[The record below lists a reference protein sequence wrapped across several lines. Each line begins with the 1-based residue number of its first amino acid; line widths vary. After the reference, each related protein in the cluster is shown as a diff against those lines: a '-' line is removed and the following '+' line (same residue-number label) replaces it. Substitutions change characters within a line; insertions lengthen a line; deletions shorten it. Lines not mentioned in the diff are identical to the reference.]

1 LGHNWRQENT
11 QRLEMAGQYL
21 TLNDSLLDLLHMN
34 MERVEF
40 NHYNLE
46 VLLSIAHLCRQN
58 LEMLLDLGRIDTFL
72 KSAEAAAAR
81 ADATRAV
88 ADVDRAL
95 DVAETI
101 HQERNTALR
110 NATAT
115 WQKAWLPR
123 VAEANGRRY
132 LDQVDNV
139 KDHLPVR
146 TVDMSYLVYRE
157 LQYPLGEWASA
168 TLAAR
173 NGYAEAHHLSP
184 RQMRFDWK
192 DTASLVSSPRVE
204 NDEE

>member
-1 LGHNWRQENT
+1 
-11 QRLEMAGQYL
+11 
-21 TLNDSLLDLLHMN
+21 
-34 MERVEF
+34 
-40 NHYNLE
+40 
-46 VLLSIAHLCRQN
+46 
-58 LEMLLDLGRIDTFL
+58 MLLDLGRIDSFL

-95 DVAETI
+95 DVAQTI
-101 HQERNTALR
+101 RQERNTVLR
-110 NATAT
+110 DATTT

-123 VAEANGRRY
+123 VTEANGRRY
-132 LDQVDNV
+132 LDQVDDV

-157 LQYPLGEWASA
+157 LQYPLGEWASE

-173 NGYAEAHHLSP
+173 NRYAEAHHLAT

-192 DTASLVSSPRVE
+192 DTASLVSLPRVE
-204 NDEE
+204 ADEE